1 MQKKQRC
8 HFRCYFC
15 LRDKVMRGIL
25 LQNLKESSYSGYLI
39 CVEFFFTLFPA
50 ILSRFELFKG
60 MMLSLHIA
68 GVLFLRLKLLIAIV
82 CKNRDV
88 VLSWKAQHRRYFC
101 YLCTLLGIALVMH
114 TIQVVFSSLSQFFTR
129 KVYELPFS

>member
-1 MQKKQRC
+1 
-8 HFRCYFC
+8 
-15 LRDKVMRGIL
+15 
-25 LQNLKESSYSGYLI
+25 
-39 CVEFFFTLFPA
+39 
-50 ILSRFELFKG
+50 
-60 MMLSLHIA
+60 MLSLHIA